1 MHLNSAL
8 ISSFL
13 LASVSLAGRPRSQ
26 RQNLVQKLAN
36 TSSDGVVY
44 NNGFA
49 GPVWQLDNGTFCS
62 VIGTVTIP
70 KVSGQTNSSVTI
82 AVGIDGMACPGS
94 SAILQAG
101 VDAIVTSNGTDYK
114 VWFESDS
121 YNGTDS
127 SLTIS
132 ASDHIQLTVQAWDE
146 HSGFATITN
155 LNTGQHASRQLQSRE
170 PLCRQ
175 KAYCGVETMWTAD
188 SLSMFPF
195 PSFGAVTFTD
205 AVATSTS
212 DQHYGPQGATMIY
225 GIELNGTVVTSVTCL
240 DDNSVTIK
248 YV

>member
-26 RQNLVQKLAN
+26 RQNLVQKPAN

-49 GPVWQLDNGTFCS
+49 GLVWPLDNGTFYS
-62 VIGTVTIP
+62 VNGTVTIP
-70 KVSGQTNSSVTI
+70 KVSGPTNASATI
-82 AVGIDGMACPGS
+82 AVGIDGTVCPGS

-101 VDAIVTSNGTDYK
+101 VDAIVTSSGIDYK
-114 VWFESDS
+114 AWFESDS
-121 YNGTDS
+121 YTDIDNN
-127 SLTIS
+127 LMIS

-146 HSGFATITN
+146 HSGFAVIKN
-155 LNTGQHASRQLQSRE
+155 LNTGQQASRQLQSSE

-175 KAYCGVETMWTAD
+175 KVYCGVETMWTAD
-188 SLSMFPF
+188 TMFPF
-195 PSFGAVTFTD
+195 PSFDAVTFTD

-212 DQHYGPQGATMIY
+212 GQPYGPQGAMIY
-225 GIELNGTVVTSVTCL
+225 DIELNGTVMTSVTCL
-240 DDNSVTIK
+240 ADYSVTIK